1 MLVAVARISI
11 QLPTCRQT
19 LLETFAILSAGV
31 CTRIPH
37 LEQAK
42 IRPSKR
48 GQITCLQ
55 QVHDR
60 RQCPLRLPSQVAGGG
75 VKRAWTSTSSP
86 KNVNITMC
94 GNCGDDNIRSY
105 ASIYVRRLLSTIGR
119 QFYGLPF
126 FQGWVVV
133 LLIFIVAAV
142 CRQKYPALLK
152 KYVKPCL
159 TFPGSADMRE
169 YEPLVV

>member
-1 MLVAVARISI
+1 MLFAVALSSV
-11 QLPTCRQT
+11 QLPTYRQP

-31 CTRIPH
+31 CTRIPP

-48 GQITCLQ
+48 GQITCFP

-60 RQCPLRLPSQVAGGG
+60 HQCPLRLPSQVAGGG
-75 VKRAWTSTSSP
+75 VKRAWTGTSSP

-94 GNCGDDNIRSY
+94 ANCGDDNIRSY
-105 ASIYVRRLLSTIGR
+105 AGIYVRRLLSTIGR
-119 QFYGLPF
+119 QLYGLSY

-133 LLIFIVAAV
+133 LLLFIVAAA
-142 CRQKYPALLK
+142 CRQKYPTLLK
-152 KYVKPCL
+152 YDIKPCL
-159 TFPGSADMRE
+159 IFPGSADMHE